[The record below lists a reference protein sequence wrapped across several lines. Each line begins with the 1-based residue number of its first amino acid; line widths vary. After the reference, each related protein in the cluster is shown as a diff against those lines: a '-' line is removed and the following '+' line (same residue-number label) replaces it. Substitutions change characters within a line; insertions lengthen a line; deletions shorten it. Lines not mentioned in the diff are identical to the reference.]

1 MFCLHSRREQN
12 KLCVLSFLYH
22 ETPHGRFRI
31 LDEGPKDGPVLLF
44 VHGVSY
50 PLEVFSLVVEQ
61 MINKGFRCIRFD
73 LYGRG
78 DSSWN
83 GEKLTSDFLATQ
95 ALEVLEATGVLD
107 SIIVVSLSNGDL
119 IANVIATRIPQRITA
134 MAWVAPSG
142 LDRRTNNLLF
152 RLASRVPGF
161 DALVAPFMRWYFSS
175 RMRRHLQ
182 ALQSRSS
189 TEAGKIY
196 QHSIDCMNTRKTV
209 ARAATN
215 QLLHQPNSMAVEVS
229 SVGVAAAHIPV
240 LMINFGSET
249 DTVDPDLNI
258 LRQHIRATEVTIDGL
273 SHMGLL
279 EDPAR
284 IIPHLLLF
292 FS

>member
-1 MFCLHSRREQN
+1 MNS
-12 KLCVLSFLYH
+12 VPH
-22 ETPHGRFRI
+22 ETSFGRFRI
-31 LDEGPKDGPVLLF
+31 VDEGPKDGPVILF
-44 VHGVSY
+44 IHGVSY
-50 PLEVFSLVVEQ
+50 PLEVFSLIVQ
-61 MINKGFRCIRFD
+61 PMIENGFRCVRFD

-78 DSSWN
+78 ESSWK
-83 GEKLTSDFLATQ
+83 GEELSADFLASQ
-95 ALEVLEATGVLD
+95 ALEVMHTLGITGSVTL
-107 SIIVVSLSNGDL
+107 VSLSNGDL
-119 IANVIATRIPQRITA
+119 VANVIATRIPERITA
-134 MAWVAPSG
+134 MGWLAPSG

-152 RLASRVPGF
+152 RLASRIPGF
-161 DALVAPFMRWYFSS
+161 DALVAPFMRLYFSS
-175 RMRRHLQ
+175 RMRRHSQ

-189 TEAGKIY
+189 TEAVKIY
-196 QHSIDCMNTRKTV
+196 QHSIDCMNARKTV

-215 QLLHQPNSMAVEVS
+215 QLLHQQNPMAVEVS

-240 LMINFGSET
+240 LMITFGSET

-284 IIPHLLLF
+284 IIPHLLQF